1 MMTNTTVARPASLGS
16 APRPALKPKSV
27 RVRNRRLAIFAGQVI
42 VLLVFL
48 AAWQFL
54 PLIPALSAWSHVFD
68 PYFVSSPTKVATS
81 VFDLATGS
89 NNSVL
94 IWPYMWQTV
103 FASLLGTVIG
113 LVLGGVCGLIL
124 SNFPFLSAVMRPFVV
139 AANATPRVALI
150 PVVVIIF
157 GLSLTTSVVIAVLVV
172 FFVAFFNAY
181 EGGISIPRQMIDN
194 ARLLGAN
201 NARVLLHVRV
211 RYALAWTITG
221 LPLAVTFAII
231 SVVTGEILT
240 GYQGTGYLLA
250 TAATTGNA
258 TLTFGVVF
266 YLAVVGL
273 LIVMAA
279 EALRRR
285 VLHWWAK

>member
-1 MMTNTTVARPASLGS
+1 MSTTLESQA
-16 APRPALKPKSV
+16 APTPDGAILTPTANRRKP
-27 RVRNRRLAIFAGQVI
+27 RNRRLSVLAGQVA
-42 VLLVFL
+42 LLAIIL
-48 AAWQFL
+48 GSWQFL
-54 PLIPALSAWSHVFD
+54 PEIPLLRSASHVFD
-68 PYFVSSPTKVATS
+68 PYFVSSPTRIGATI
-81 VFDLATGS
+81 FNLATGS

-103 FASLLGTVIG
+103 FASLIGTLVGLTLGA
-113 LVLGGVCGLIL
+113 LCGLIL
-124 SNFPFLSAVMRPFVV
+124 SNFAFLSDVMRPFIV

-157 GLSLTTSVVIAVLVV
+157 GLSLTTSIVIAVLVV

-181 EGGISIPRQMIDN
+181 EGGTSIPPQILQN

-201 NARVLLHVRV
+201 NVRLLFRV
-211 RYALAWTITG
+211 RLQYALAWTITG

-240 GYQGTGYLLA
+240 GYQGAGYLLS

-258 TLTFGVVF
+258 SLTFGVVF
-266 YLAVVGL
+266 YLAVIGL
-273 LIVMAA
+273 LIVMGA
-279 EALRRR
+279 EAVRRR
-285 VLHWWAK
+285 VLHWWAR